1 MFPDPDPPMT
11 GENVSSIRIFIPLR
25 RSGFVISGM
34 DELEKEV
41 REFTLLDGT
50 SLLGGVWTFMTGI
63 FSLIFGSSLLLVA
76 FGKSYL

>member
-1 MFPDPDPPMT
+1 MT